1 MHLPCPVHPEKPT
14 SGRAALNPL
23 EAGKGNVQL
32 APVKFLLPLL
42 LGLAISANAAEAS
55 RDWTDV
61 KGRKITGKLV
71 GKDDKS
77 AEILLK
83 SGKRA
88 KVPLASLSEA
98 DQEYIEAADVHP
110 DPEITAKTLSVESNE
125 ARTKLDKRAVEV
137 TLSKIHGR
145 KYSVTIH
152 WLGPLKNGVGIYK
165 SETKEVSEDGKL
177 TFEVT
182 YDYRTTAGTDYKGYV
197 VGLGEDGEFGRQWVG
212 KAASQKPFER
222 FLEEKKKEE

>member
-1 MHLPCPVHPEKPT
+1 MPGRRGKAVIRPRRLNRLERRARSGHPA
-14 SGRAALNPL
+14 R
-23 EAGKGNVQL
+23 
-32 APVKFLLPLL
+32 VKFLLPLL
-42 LGLAISANAAEAS
+42 LGLAISANAAESS

-71 GKDDKS
+71 GKDDTS

-83 SGKRA
+83 TGKRA
-88 KVPLASLSEA
+88 KVPLASLSEE
-98 DQEYIEAADVHP
+98 DQKYIAAADVHP
-110 DPEITAKTLSVESNE
+110 DPELTAKTLTVDSNE
-125 ARTKLDKRAVEV
+125 ANTKYDKRGVEV

-145 KYSVTIH
+145 KYFVTIH
-152 WLGPLKNGVGIYK
+152 WLGPVKNGVGIYK

-177 TFEVT
+177 KFEVT
-182 YDYRTTAGTDYKGYV
+182 YDHRTTAGTDYKGYV

-222 FLEEKKKEE
+222 FLEEKKDEE

>member
-1 MHLPCPVHPEKPT
+1 M
-14 SGRAALNPL
+14 NPL
-23 EAGKGNVQL
+23 EERKGNAQL
-32 APVKFLLPLL
+32 DQVKFFLPFL

-83 SGKRA
+83 TGKRA

-98 DQEYIEAADVHP
+98 DQKYIKAADVHP
-110 DPEITAKTLSVESNE
+110 DPELTAKTLSVESNE
-125 ARTKLDKRAVEV
+125 ANTKLDKRAVEV

-152 WLGPLKNGVGIYK
+152 WLGPVKNGVGIYK
-165 SETKEVSEDGKL
+165 SETKEVSEDGQLK
-177 TFEVT
+177 FEVT
-182 YDYRTTAGTDYKGYV
+182 YDYRTKAGTDYKGYV
-197 VGLGEDGEFGRQWVG
+197 VGLGEDGEFGRQWVS

-222 FLEEKKKEE
+222 FLERKKDEE

>member
-1 MHLPCPVHPEKPT
+1 VP
-14 SGRAALNPL
+14 GRGGKAVIRPGRLNPL
-23 EAGKGNVQL
+23 ERQDRPAQP
-32 APVKFLLPLL
+32 ARVKFLLPLI
-42 LGLAISANAAEAS
+42 LGLAISASAAEAS

-83 SGKRA
+83 TGKRA
-88 KVPLASLSEA
+88 KVPLASLSEE
-98 DQEYIEAADVHP
+98 DQKYIEAADVHP
-110 DPEITAKTLSVESNE
+110 DPELTAKTLAVESNE
-125 ARTKLDKRAVEV
+125 ANTKLDKRAVEV

-152 WLGPLKNGVGIYK
+152 WLGPVKNGVGIYK
-165 SETKEVSEDGKL
+165 SEVKEVSEDGKL
-177 TFEVT
+177 KFEVT
-182 YDYRTTAGTDYKGYV
+182 YDHRTTAGTDYKGYV

-222 FLEEKKKEE
+222 FLEEKKDEE

>member
-1 MHLPCPVHPEKPT
+1 MPGGDGKAGIG
-14 SGRAALNPL
+14 SGRLNPL
-23 EAGKGNVQL
+23 EARKENAQT
-32 APVKFLLPLL
+32 APVKFLLPLF
-42 LGLAISANAAEAS
+42 LGLAMSANAAEAS

-77 AEILLK
+77 ADILLK

-98 DQEYIEAADVHP
+98 DQKYIEAADVHP
-110 DPEITAKTLSVESNE
+110 DPQITAKTLSVESNE
-125 ARTKLDKRAVEV
+125 ANTKLDKRAVEV

-152 WLGPLKNGVGIYK
+152 WLGPVKNGVGIYK

-177 TFEVT
+177 KFEVT
-182 YDYRTTAGTDYKGYV
+182 YDYRTTAGTDYKGYA

-222 FLEEKKKEE
+222 FLEEKKEEE